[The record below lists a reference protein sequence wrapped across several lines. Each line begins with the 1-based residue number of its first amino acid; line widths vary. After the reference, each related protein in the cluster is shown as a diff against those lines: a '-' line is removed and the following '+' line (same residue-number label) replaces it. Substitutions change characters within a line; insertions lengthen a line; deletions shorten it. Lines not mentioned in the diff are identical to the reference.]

1 MLVVDKEYCGSG
13 TQLFFCEVAQVHEGA
28 LREQCEISIAEPHIK
43 AAGGLVV
50 DTSELM

>member
-43 AAGGLVV
+43 AASGLVV